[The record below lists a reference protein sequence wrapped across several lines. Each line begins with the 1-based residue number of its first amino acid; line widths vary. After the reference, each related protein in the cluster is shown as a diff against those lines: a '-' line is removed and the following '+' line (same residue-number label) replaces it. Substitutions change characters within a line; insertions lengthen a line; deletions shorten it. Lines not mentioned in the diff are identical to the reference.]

1 MNEEEIFRD
10 TFKSNFVVQSPSCIR
25 LFTSLRHHLLQFAQV
40 HVHGISDSM
49 QPSPSLSSQQT
60 EGAAEDDSMA
70 MSLSKLWETVKDRE
84 AGWALQSLW
93 EVPSGSSG
101 VLWGR
106 ELLSPPPV
114 DPHDHLRP
122 RWGCANFQMQPDA
135 LWARMWILRKA
146 LWCVPFRSV
155 TCSRRHSDLCLA
167 GGEPRPAPSD
177 PRPGGE
183 PC

>member
-84 AGWALQSLW
+84 A
-93 EVPSGSSG
+93 
-101 VLWGR
+101 
-106 ELLSPPPV
+106 
-114 DPHDHLRP
+114 
-122 RWGCANFQMQPDA
+122 
-135 LWARMWILRKA
+135 
-146 LWCVPFRSV
+146 WCVAV
-155 TCSRRHSDLCLA
+155 H
-167 GGEPRPAPSD
+167 
-177 PRPGGE
+177 
-183 PC
+183 